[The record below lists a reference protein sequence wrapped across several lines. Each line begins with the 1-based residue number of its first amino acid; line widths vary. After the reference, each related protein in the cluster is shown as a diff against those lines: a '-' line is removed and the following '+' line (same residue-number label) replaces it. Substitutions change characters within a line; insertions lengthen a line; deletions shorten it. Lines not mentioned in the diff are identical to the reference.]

1 MIRLVITLPVI
12 VALIIFAACNQAPV
26 ELSWLEWKWTSSP
39 GVLALLVGAL
49 FYATGSASAWIV
61 VLRQMRRARR
71 AEQELRTLRA
81 RMPVDEATPA
91 RAPGLTSAPP
101 DSPMLKAYAAGNTPV
116 PAPAPV
122 APAPVTVMSEAP
134 ATPDAPP
141 PSERPAG

>member
-26 ELSWLEWKWTSSP
+26 ELSWLQWKWTSSP
-39 GVLALLVGAL
+39 GVLALLVAAL

-81 RMPVDEATPA
+81 RMPADDTVAP
-91 RAPGLTSAPP
+91 RAPA
-101 DSPMLKAYAAGNTPV
+101 
-116 PAPAPV
+116 
-122 APAPVTVMSEAP
+122 
-134 ATPDAPP
+134 
-141 PSERPAG
+141 

>member
-26 ELSWLEWKWTSSP
+26 DLSWLQWKWTSSP
-39 GVLALLVGAL
+39 GVLALLVAAL

-81 RMPVDEATPA
+81 RMPVDDTVATRP
-91 RAPGLTSAPP
+91 PGLTSAPAG
-101 DSPMLKAYAAGNTPV
+101 SPMLRAYAPAPV
-116 PAPAPV
+116 VPPAPAPV
-122 APAPVTVMSEAP
+122 APETLATPVAPEAP
-134 ATPDAPP
+134 QPP
-141 PSERPAG
+141 ERPVP